1 MAMPASVTDNGPPA
15 GHYESS
21 TTIRTGQNGK
31 VLATIST
38 NITNMTTTR
47 SRLAGMAI
55 PKVQNIFPERRDD
68 MQQEPTLNASRIS
81 ATLPSPPQIQER
93 SSPLQFNLTGKVRWY
108 QTMIPS
114 QLPLLPTS
122 TTTIPSASSP
132 PKRQLDSTFS
142 ALDTIDHSSLTCFSE
157 LLSPNGGGSP
167 TQEYDDLESDH
178 IAYNLAFVDDY
189 IAPPLSNDV
198 YDSTECDIDIDPAT
212 DIQLHNI
219 RCDACRISS
228 DRALMPCQ
236 CCRYKLCE
244 KCFGPC
250 LANFKFPRIPKDGSG
265 ASSGTQQGGSQ
276 LKDVCERCI
285 RSCAG
290 PHKRPGCRLKDY
302 VSLAYSPKPG
312 TRRQNSSRQ
321 WSHKRQLTQL
331 SITAIN
337 ATNTN
342 NTLQPW
348 RVKFITFLW
357 RVTTFTIHS
366 FNLQRLFWSEADRLQ
381 ITDSE
386 DATRR
391 RMIRTPN
398 ESSVT
403 LVRHSRQARNCLLN

>member
-1 MAMPASVTDNGPPA
+1 MRMPSSETDDAPPA
-15 GHYESS
+15 RPYESS
-21 TTIRTGQNGK
+21 TAIRTGHNGK

-38 NITNMTTTR
+38 NITNMTKTR
-47 SRLAGMAI
+47 SRLAGKAI
-55 PKVQNIFPERRDD
+55 PQVQNIFPEQRDD
-68 MQQEPTLNASRIS
+68 IEQERTLKASRIS
-81 ATLPSPPQIQER
+81 ATLPSPPRIRER
-93 SSPLQFNLTGKVRWY
+93 SSPLQFTLTGKVRWY
-108 QTMIPS
+108 QTMIPA
-114 QLPLLPTS
+114 QLPLMPTS
-122 TTTIPSASSP
+122 TATVPFASSP
-132 PKRQLDSTFS
+132 PKKQPDLTFS
-142 ALDTIDHSSLTCFSE
+142 ALDTIDYNSLTCFSE
-157 LLSPNGGGSP
+157 LLSPSCGGSP

-189 IAPPLSNDV
+189 ITPPLSDGV
-198 YDSTECDIDIDPAT
+198 YPPTDCDIDIDPAT
-212 DIQLHNI
+212 DIQFHNI
-219 RCDACRISS
+219 KCAVCRISS
-228 DRALMPCQ
+228 DRALMPCK
-236 CCRYKLCE
+236 CCRYRLCE

-302 VSLAYSPKPG
+302 VSLACSPKPG

-342 NTLQPW
+342 NTSQPW
-348 RVKFITFLW
+348 RVKIITFLW

-366 FNLQRLFWSEADRLQ
+366 FNLQRLFRSEAHRLG

-386 DATRR
+386 DAARR
-391 RMIRTPN
+391 RMIRNEN
-398 ESSVT
+398 ESRVA
-403 LVRHSRQARNCLLN
+403 LVKHTRQARNCLLN

>member
-1 MAMPASVTDNGPPA
+1 MGMPASVSDDAPTA
-15 GHYESS
+15 GQYESS
-21 TTIRTGQNGK
+21 AQTGQNGK

-38 NITNMTTTR
+38 NITNMTQTG
-47 SRLAGMAI
+47 SRLAGMAS
-55 PKVQNIFPERRDD
+55 PKVQNIFPKLHDDVEQER
-68 MQQEPTLNASRIS
+68 TLKSSRIS
-81 ATLPSPPQIQER
+81 ATLPSPPRIRER
-93 SSPLQFNLTGKVRWY
+93 SSPLQFTLTGKMRWY

-114 QLPLLPTS
+114 QLPGRPTS
-122 TTTIPSASSP
+122 AATIPFASSR
-132 PKRQLDSTFS
+132 PKKQLDSTFS

-157 LLSPNGGGSP
+157 LLPPNSP

-189 IAPPLSNDV
+189 IAQPLSDEV
-198 YDSTECDIDIDPAT
+198 YCSTGVDIDPAT
-212 DIQLHNI
+212 DIQFQNI

-236 CCRYKLCE
+236 CCRNRLCE

-265 ASSGTQQGGSQ
+265 ASSGRQQGGSQ

-290 PHKRPGCRLKDY
+290 PHKRPGCRLKDC
-302 VSLAYSPKPG
+302 VTLARSPKPA

-321 WSHKRQLTQL
+321 WSHRRQLTQL

-348 RVKFITFLW
+348 RVKIITFLW
-357 RVTTFTIHS
+357 RITTFTIHS
-366 FNLQRLFWSEADRLQ
+366 FNLQRLFWSEGDRLR

-386 DATRR
+386 DTARR
-391 RMIRTPN
+391 RMIRTEN
-398 ESSVT
+398 ESSVA
-403 LVRHSRQARNCLLN
+403 LVKHTRQARNCLLN